1 MYQSIDFLRTLFSG
15 LEMRRSKAAEKSAST
30 GSGDNGESGGVGI
43 VLPVLEGERGALWR
57 ERDERVLSR
66 ERVLPRER
74 VLSRDRV
81 VWRDRSVLSV
91 SEESDEFDEHDLT
104 IALPGL
110 GLTTTGSSC
119 CPVEPEPPE
128 PDSDLQKDF
137 DVGKAVFLELT
148 GLVVDE
154 ASVNELVELCERL
167 SSPPRALGVEDF
179 GERTSAS

>member
-1 MYQSIDFLRTLFSG
+1 MYQSVDFLRTLFSG

-43 VLPVLEGERGALWR
+43 VLPVLEGERGALRR
-57 ERDERVLSR
+57 ERDERVLS
-66 ERVLPRER
+66 LFG
-74 VLSRDRV
+74 V
-81 VWRDRSVLSV
+81 VWRDGSVLSV
-91 SEESDEFDEHDLT
+91 SEESDEFDEHDLP
-104 IALPGL
+104 IALLGL
-110 GLTTTGSSC
+110 GVTTAGSSC
-119 CPVEPEPPE
+119 CPVEPEPLE
-128 PDSDLQKDF
+128 PDSDLQKDS

-179 GERTSAS
+179 GERTPAS